1 MMSKL
6 APTPPLASSDVL
18 ETLAQLPNDE
28 VFTAPSIAREMLNLL
43 PEEVWSNP
51 DLRWLD
57 PGTKS
62 GVFLREVCN
71 RLMVGLRTWEPDNL
85 KRREYILR
93 NMLFGAAITS
103 LTGELARRTVYQSA
117 DATGQKL
124 RDNSVSPV
132 FVRMSSPEGNI
143 RFIETTH
150 RIKNGKCDLCRAPA
164 NLVRDSRENFA
175 YSFIHNTYP
184 TIEMTK
190 MKFDVIIGN
199 PPYQIGMEDS
209 EGNRTK
215 NITPLYNLFVDKAI
229 ELNPKYVLMIT
240 PSRWFSGGKGLN
252 EYRDRMLN
260 DRRIRSIHDYSN
272 AKEVFPGVEIKGG
285 VSFFLWDRDYDG
297 DCSFVQMS
305 EGAAISETTRDLRT
319 GNGVVI
325 RDNFAA
331 EIVDKILTT
340 TPADKT
346 LADIVSPRDPFGAS
360 IRTNFKGAEPEPFK
374 GSIPLVFVSQIGY
387 INPSILERNHHW
399 VEQYKV
405 LIPKASD
412 GRGGNENL
420 SILGEPIAL
429 APGSACTQSY
439 LVAGTFEK
447 ASETVN
453 YAKYLTTKFV
463 RFLVLQRKVSQ
474 DLTQSRFAFVPLLGM
489 HKEWTDTEL
498 YKLHNLNDEE
508 IAYIDKV
515 ISDRD
520 WIDSIRSSIPDT
532 HLPGGRK
539 YRPGDTSVEEE
550 DDEEMDE

>member
-1 MMSKL
+1 MVELSPSQ
-6 APTPPLASSDVL
+6 PTANSDVL

-28 VFTAPSIAREMLNLL
+28 VFTAPSITRSMLDLL
-43 PEEVWSNP
+43 PAEVWTNP
-51 DLRWLD
+51 DLKWLD
-57 PGTKS
+57 PVTKS
-62 GVFLREVCN
+62 GVFLREACS
-71 RLMVGLRTWEPDNL
+71 RLMQGLTEWQPDSL
-85 KRREYILR
+85 KRREHILR

-103 LTGELARRTVYQSA
+103 LSGELARRTLYQSA
-117 DATGQKL
+117 DATGRTIQDK
-124 RDNSVSPV
+124 SVMPV
-132 FVRMSSPEGNI
+132 FIQMASPDGNI
-143 RFIETTH
+143 QFVESSHTLN
-150 RIKNGKCDLCRAPA
+150 NGRCDLCRAPA
-164 NLVRDSRENFA
+164 KLVRDKRENFA

-184 TIEMTK
+184 TNEMAD

-229 ELNPKYVLMIT
+229 KLNPKYVLMIT

-272 AKEVFPGVEIKGG
+272 AKEVFPGVDIKGG
-285 VSFFLWDRDYDG
+285 VSFFLWDSDYDG

-305 EGAAISETTRDLRT
+305 EGVAISETTRDLRD

-331 EIVDKILTT
+331 EIVEKIIST

-346 LADIVSPRDPFGAS
+346 LADKVSPRDPFGPS
-360 IRTNFKGAEPEPFK
+360 IRTNFKGAESEPFE
-374 GSIPLVFVSQIGY
+374 GSIPLVFLNKIGY
-387 INPSILERNHHW
+387 IKPSALERNHHW
-399 VEQYKV
+399 VDQYKV

-412 GRGGNENL
+412 GRGGNESL
-420 SILGEPIAL
+420 SVLGEPIAL

-439 LVAGTFEK
+439 LVAGTFDTANE
-447 ASETVN
+447 ATN

-474 DLTQSRFAFVPLLGM
+474 DLTQSRFAFAPLLSM
-489 HKEWTDTEL
+489 EKLWTDSEL
-498 YKLHNLNDEE
+498 FKLHNLTQEE
-508 IAYIDKV
+508 ILYIEKV

-520 WIDSIRSSIPDT
+520 WIDSVGSKIPET

-539 YRPGDTSVEEE
+539 YRPGDVDVDEVDE
-550 DDEEMDE
+550 DELDD

>member
-1 MMSKL
+1 
-6 APTPPLASSDVL
+6 
-18 ETLAQLPNDE
+18 
-28 VFTAPSIAREMLNLL
+28 
-43 PEEVWSNP
+43 
-51 DLRWLD
+51 
-57 PGTKS
+57 
-62 GVFLREVCN
+62 
-71 RLMVGLRTWEPDNL
+71 
-85 KRREYILR
+85 
-93 NMLFGAAITS
+93 
-103 LTGELARRTVYQSA
+103 
-117 DATGQKL
+117 
-124 RDNSVSPV
+124 
-132 FVRMSSPEGNI
+132 
-143 RFIETTH
+143 
-150 RIKNGKCDLCRAPA
+150 
-164 NLVRDSRENFA
+164 
-175 YSFIHNTYP
+175 
-184 TIEMTK
+184 MTK